1 MVTYLC
7 PSKIITKKMKSIY
20 TKMLLLLLISSS
32 IYSYAWGLTGHR
44 IIAEIA
50 ENHLS
55 GKARR
60 EIKKIMGEERLAYWA
75 NWPDFIKSDSTGA
88 WKQASAWHYV
98 NIDPQTDL
106 KAFEQNL
113 KAQSG
118 ANLYSQIKTLS
129 AQIKDEK
136 TSEKDRKIAL
146 IFLIHIMGDL
156 AQPLHVGRAEDLGG
170 NKINVTYFGDK
181 TNLHSVW
188 DNKLVD
194 SQKYSYTEYAKL
206 LDIKSKNE
214 VKQIQ
219 SGTLENWLYDSHQIA
234 NKIYAQTPNDS
245 KLSYDY
251 QYKFNDTLER
261 QLLYGG
267 LRLAKVLNDLF

>member
-1 MVTYLC
+1 
-7 PSKIITKKMKSIY
+7 MKSIY
-20 TKMLLLLLISSS
+20 LKMLFLMLISSS
-32 IYSYAWGLTGHR
+32 LYSYAWGLTGHR
-44 IIAEIA
+44 VIAEIA

-60 EIKKIMGEERLAYWA
+60 EIKKMMGQERLAYWA
-75 NWPDFIKSDSTGA
+75 NWPDFIKSDTTGV
-88 WKQASAWHYV
+88 WKQTSVWHYV
-98 NIDPQTDL
+98 NIDPQTDFSS
-106 KAFEQNL
+106 FEKNL
-113 KAQSG
+113 KAQAGPS
-118 ANLYSQIKTLS
+118 LYSQIKTLS

-146 IFLIHIMGDL
+146 IFLIHMMGDL
-156 AQPLHVGRAEDLGG
+156 SQPMHTGRSEDLGG
-170 NKINVTYFGDK
+170 NKINVTYFGEK

-188 DNKLVD
+188 DGKLVD

-206 LDIKSKNE
+206 LDIKSNEE

-234 NKIYAQTPNDS
+234 NKIYAQTPDGS
-245 KLSYDY
+245 KLAYDY
-251 QYKFNDTLER
+251 QYKFNDTMER

>member
-1 MVTYLC
+1 
-7 PSKIITKKMKSIY
+7 MKSIY
-20 TKMLLLLLISSS
+20 SKILILAFISSS
-32 IYSYAWGLTGHR
+32 LYSYAWGLTGHR
-44 IIAEIA
+44 VIADIA

-55 GKARR
+55 RKAKR
-60 EIKKIMGEERLAYWA
+60 EIKKIMGKERLAYWA
-75 NWPDFIKSDSTGA
+75 NWPDFIKSDTTGV
-88 WKQASAWHYV
+88 WKQASSWHYV
-98 NIDPQTDL
+98 NIDPQTDF
-106 KAFEQNL
+106 KNFDQNL
-113 KAQSG
+113 KLQAGPS
-118 ANLYSQIKTLS
+118 LYTQVNTLSSQIKD
-129 AQIKDEK
+129 KN

-188 DNKLVD
+188 DGKLVD
-194 SQKYSYTEYAKL
+194 SQKYSYTEYSKL
-206 LDIKSKNE
+206 LDIKSKEE
-214 VKQIQ
+214 VAQIQ
-219 SGTLENWLYDSHQIA
+219 SGTLEDWLYDSHKIA

-267 LRLAKVLNDLF
+267 LRLAKLLNELF

>member
-1 MVTYLC
+1 
-7 PSKIITKKMKSIY
+7 MKSIY
-20 TKMLLLLLISSS
+20 SKILLLAFVASSV
-32 IYSYAWGLTGHR
+32 YSYAWGLTGHR
-44 IIAEIA
+44 VIAEIA

-55 GKARR
+55 GKAKR
-60 EIKKIMGEERLAYWA
+60 EIRKMLGHERMAYWA
-75 NWPDFIKSDSTGA
+75 NWPDFIKSDTTGA

-98 NIDPQTDL
+98 NIDPQTDFT
-106 KAFEQNL
+106 AFEKDL
-113 KAQSG
+113 KAQAG
-118 ANLYSQIKTLS
+118 ANLYSQIKVLS
-129 AQIKDEK
+129 SQIKDEK

-146 IFLIHIMGDL
+146 IFLIHMMGDL
-156 AQPLHVGRAEDLGG
+156 AQPMHTGRSEDLGG

-188 DNKLVD
+188 DGKLVD

-206 LDIKSKNE
+206 LDIKSKDE

-219 SGTLENWLYDSHQIA
+219 AGTLENWLYDSHQIA
-234 NKIYAQTPNDS
+234 NKIYAQTPDGS

-251 QYKFNDTLER
+251 QYKFNDTMER

-267 LRLAKVLNDLF
+267 LRLAKLLNDLF